1 MSESVAQPWGA
12 PQPAPEAPRKR
23 FGLLRGAWKL
33 LVALKDALVLL
44 FLLLFF
50 GGIWAALSA
59 RPSAGAVGSGALV
72 LKLDGTLVEQ
82 PETPN
87 PLAALSGDAPVR
99 QYALRDV
106 IRAIETAATDDR
118 VKAVVLDL
126 DGFMGGGAVAL
137 GDVGDALDKVRA
149 AKKPVFAK
157 ALGYSDD
164 SYQLAAHATQVW
176 LDPMGFALFAGP
188 GGTQLYYKGL
198 FDRLGVNAHIYRVG
212 KYKSAVEPFSRADA
226 SPEAKD
232 ELNVLVKSLFAAWQA
247 DIAKAR
253 PQAKLAAYVADP
265 VAATAGRDP
274 AQAALAAGIVDKV
287 GDATAFGAEV
297 AKVAGAGKKGAPF
310 AEIALKPWIAANPAK
325 TGDGT
330 IAVVT
335 VAGVI
340 NDGEAGPGG
349 AGGDTIS
356 KQIDQAVA
364 SGKYRAMVVRIDS
377 PGGSA
382 FASEKI
388 RLALARAKAAGLPIV
403 VSMANV
409 AASGGYWIAMAGDRV
424 FAEPTTITGSIGVFG
439 VIPTFEAA
447 LAKWGVTTDGVR
459 TTPLSGQPDLFGG
472 TTPEFD
478 TVIQRS
484 VEGTYGQFINLVSGA
499 RKLPAARVNEIGQ
512 GRVWDG
518 GAARQIGLVDAFGGI
533 EEAIAEAARRAKLDP
548 AAAHAVWLEKP
559 ASFFEGVAGMFAGE
573 SEEPQ
578 SRDLVSTMTRKRLQT
593 LSSALADAKGLAT
606 GAALQAR
613 CLECPAPIASPGP
626 YGPQTAST
634 LFLSWMTR

>member
-1 MSESVAQPWGA
+1 MASSANTTGPWDASPSTYA
-12 PQPAPEAPRKR
+12 PPPRKR
-23 FGLLRGAWKL
+23 FRLLRGAWKL

-44 FLLLFF
+44 LLLLFF
-50 GGIWAALSA
+50 GAIWAALSS
-59 RPSAGAVGSGALV
+59 RPGAGAVGSGALV
-72 LKLDGTLVEQ
+72 VKLDGVLVEQ
-82 PETPN
+82 PEVAN
-87 PLAALSGDAPVR
+87 PLDALSGNGPGK
-99 QYALRDV
+99 QFALRDV
-106 IRAIETAATDDR
+106 VRAIRKAATDDR

-126 DGFMGGGAVAL
+126 DGFAGGGAVAL
-137 GDVGDALDKVRA
+137 AEVGEALDTVRA
-149 AKKPVFAK
+149 AKKPVYAW

-164 SYQLAAHATQVW
+164 SYQIAAHATQVW

-226 SPEAKD
+226 SPEAKE
-232 ELNVLVKSLFAAWQA
+232 ELDVLVKSLFAAWQG
-247 DIAKAR
+247 DIVKAR
-253 PQAKLAAYVADP
+253 PQAKIAAYAADP

-287 GDATAFGAEV
+287 GDRSNFDAV
-297 AKVAGAGKKGAPF
+297 VAGVAGKGEKGAPF
-310 AEIALKPWIAANPAK
+310 AKIDLRPWIAANPADS
-325 TGDGT
+325 GSGS
-330 IAVVT
+330 IGVVT

-340 NDGEAGPGG
+340 SDGEAGPGG
-349 AGGDTIS
+349 AGGETIS
-356 KQIDQAVA
+356 KQIDEAVA
-364 SGKYRAMVVRIDS
+364 SGNFKALVVRIDS

-388 RLALARAKAAGLPIV
+388 RLSLAKAKAAGLPVV
-403 VSMANV
+403 VSMGNV

-424 FAEPTTITGSIGVFG
+424 FAEPATITGSIGVFG

-447 LAKWGVTTDGVR
+447 LAKWGVTTDGVK
-459 TTPLSGQPDLFGG
+459 TTPLSGQPDLFAG
-472 TTPEFD
+472 TSPEFD

-484 VEGTYGQFINLVSGA
+484 VEGTYARFIGLVSGA
-499 RKLPAARVNEIGQ
+499 RKLPVARVDEIAQ

-518 GAARQIGLVDAFGGI
+518 GTARQLGLVDAFGGV

-559 ASFFEGVAGMFAGE
+559 ATFIEGIAGMFAGGSE
-573 SEEPQ
+573 SA
-578 SRDLVSTMTRKRLQT
+578 RSTDPIST
-593 LSSALADAKGLAT
+593 LSRLRLARLTAAIADARGLVT

-613 CLECPAPIASPGP
+613 CLECPAPPLPARD
-626 YGPQTAST
+626 ANL
-634 LFLSWMTR
+634 LFSWMTR